1 MTIIANRVERARFDV
16 DRVHFR
22 TRPVLMPGYYAIV
35 GIGGLDSEHNWV
47 AKKVS
52 GYRYIGPVF
61 PYEHCWEECPEIV
74 TGIDKVYHVQTPEVF
89 WKDGTW
95 RLIVFHATACS
106 WWYSHGKYAYSWWFN
121 KWVEDNSLLEGL
133 YCPQDPD
140 HPERT
145 MHCGWPRARVFWMNG
160 ELFMIQNVLW
170 AWSDGET
177 IRGKHRFLGW
187 KWVDNQWQL
196 YSEIVEG
203 LPVRNCTNCVG
214 SYNDAFDMLWWD
226 GELRMIQES
235 MGDPDDY
242 TKMWKWDSD
251 QQKWVRD
258 YEHEN
263 MLWDHGGGSHGVDIG
278 FGLFELEGMVYV
290 LNSSFLS
297 DAKEWVDDH
306 WESSDMWNGIDQ
318 EQDMPWPTVF
328 RVR

>member
-1 MTIIANRVERARFDV
+1 MTSIISSRVERARFDL

-22 TRPVLMPGYYAIV
+22 TRPTLMPGYYAIV
-35 GIGGLDSEHNWV
+35 GVAGGAQLR
-47 AKKVS
+47 

-61 PYEHCWEECPEIV
+61 PYEHCWEQCDEIV
-74 TGIDKVYHVQTPEVF
+74 TGLTTTFYVGCPEVF

-95 RLIVFHATACS
+95 RLIVGRAGYGFH
-106 WWYSHGKYAYSWWFN
+106 AYSWWFN
-121 KWVEDNSLLEGL
+121 KWVEDNTLKEGL

-140 HPERT
+140 HPERD
-145 MHCGWPRARVFWMNG
+145 MHCWWPRARVFWLQG
-160 ELFMIQNVLW
+160 ELYLLENVLW
-170 AWSDGET
+170 DWVEEDTTYGW
-177 IRGKHRFLGW
+177 HLYWGW
-187 KWVDNQWQL
+187 KWVDNQWTW
-196 YSEIVEG
+196 YPTITAG
-203 LPVRNCTNCVG
+203 LPKRYCFSC
-214 SYNDAFDMLWWD
+214 SEDYNDAFDVLWWD

-263 MLWDHGGGSHGVDIG
+263 GLWDHGGGSTGVDIG
-278 FGLFELEGMVYV
+278 FGLFELEGGVYA

-297 DAKEWVDDH
+297 NAKEWVDDH
-306 WESSDMWNGIDQ
+306 WESSDMWNGINQ
-318 EQDMPWPTVF
+318 EQDMPWPTIF